1 MMFLFFVSRLHAGSL
16 DTSIA
21 MYTSIVMYKY
31 ANCLHGFCLSVI
43 FLSSVL
49 FH

>member
-1 MMFLFFVSRLHAGSL
+1 MMFLFFFASRLHAGSL
-16 DTSIA
+16 DTS

-31 ANCLHGFCLSVI
+31 ANCLHGFYFSVI

-49 FH
+49 FR